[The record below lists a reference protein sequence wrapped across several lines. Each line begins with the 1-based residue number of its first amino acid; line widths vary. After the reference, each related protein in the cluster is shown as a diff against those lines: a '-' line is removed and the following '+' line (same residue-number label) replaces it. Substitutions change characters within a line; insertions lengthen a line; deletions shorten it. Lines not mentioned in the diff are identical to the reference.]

1 MNCPYC
7 GRPMEFG
14 HITGRSI
21 LRVVPDNGTEKKTEK
36 HTADITTELYQSSN
50 LPGWPLDIP
59 YAGMAPW
66 IGVSYCL
73 PCRKVICEL
82 DIADLQ
88 KEGSV

>member
-7 GRPMEFG
+7 GRPMEPG
-14 HITGRSI
+14 NITGRSI
-21 LRVVPDNGTEKKTEK
+21 LRVVPETGTARKTER
-36 HTADITTELYQSSN
+36 HTDKISRELYEDSS

-66 IGVSYCL
+66 VSANYCL
-73 PCRKVICEL
+73 PCKKVICEL